1 MARVKEVK
9 AIDNSIKKEKVKK
22 NVNTSLKKL
31 KMLVTVVDRSKV
43 LFYSD
48 LLEGYEVNMQTV
60 IYGTGTAD
68 KDMLNYLGFANSD
81 KAVIL
86 SFVRE
91 DKIKR
96 ILEVLADKFD
106 KVKNGKGIAFTI
118 PIKSLIGVSIYQ
130 FLSNNAT
137 SIKKEEKNNG

>member
-1 MARVKEVK
+1 MAKAKENK
-9 AIDNSIKKEKVKK
+9 AVDNSIKKERTKK
-22 NVNTSLKKL
+22 NINSSIKKL
-31 KMLVTVVDRSKV
+31 KLLVTVVDRNKA

-60 IYGTGTAD
+60 VYGTGTAD
-68 KDMLNYLGFANSD
+68 KDMLHYLGLASSD

-91 DKIKR
+91 DMIKKI
-96 ILEVLADKFD
+96 LDVLSEKFE

-118 PIKSLIGVSIYQ
+118 PVKSLIGVSIYG
-130 FLSNNAT
+130 FLSNNT
-137 SIKKEEKNNG
+137 SVKKEEKN

>member
-1 MARVKEVK
+1 MAKIKENK

-22 NVNTSLKKL
+22 NINSSIKKL
-31 KMLVTVVDRSKV
+31 KLLVTVVDRNKA

-48 LLEGYEVNMQTV
+48 LLEGFEVNMQTV
-60 IYGTGTAD
+60 VYGTGTAD
-68 KDMLNYLGFANSD
+68 KDMLNYLGLANSD

-91 DKIKR
+91 DKIKK
-96 ILEVLADKFD
+96 ILDTLSEKFE

-118 PIKSLIGVSIYQ
+118 PVKSLIGVSIYG
-130 FLSNNAT
+130 FLSNNI
-137 SIKKEEKNNG
+137 SVKKEEKTNG

>member
-1 MARVKEVK
+1 MAKIKENK

-22 NVNTSLKKL
+22 NINSSIKKL
-31 KMLVTVVDRSKV
+31 KLLVTVVDRNKA

-48 LLEGYEVNMQTV
+48 LLEGFEVNMQTV
-60 IYGTGTAD
+60 VYGTGTAN
-68 KDMLNYLGFANSD
+68 KDMLNYLGLANSD

-91 DKIKR
+91 DKIKK
-96 ILEVLADKFD
+96 ILDTLSEKFE

-118 PIKSLIGVSIYQ
+118 PVKSLIGVSIYG
-130 FLSNNAT
+130 FLSNNI
-137 SIKKEEKNNG
+137 SVKKEEKTNG